1 MNKKKLVGDVSLNLI
16 ASAVPIILL
25 QLLILPLI
33 ASRLGDK
40 EYGLAITLVSLFT
53 LTSHSFGNVLNN
65 IRLLQ
70 NKEYDERGYEGD
82 FNFLLITCLIISTVL
97 TTAGAVYYGK
107 SLSLFDILLIVIIT
121 CFILLREYLIVSFR
135 LILNYKAI
143 LVNNF
148 ILGIGYLAGLTL
160 FYLIGIWQLVY
171 LVGSVSSL
179 LYIIKS
185 TNLLKESYK
194 RTPLFKPTLYKSTIL
209 FIAGFT
215 GTVLSYADKLI
226 LYPLLGPTA
235 VSIYYSATIIG
246 KMISMGITPISG
258 VMLSYLARMDKVK
271 QKSFLLLLAGTFMIG
286 IVGYFTCILISKP
299 LLHLL
304 YPAWAEESLK
314 LIYIT
319 VATAVVGAMSSVIKP
334 LVLRFNSINWQIVLS
349 TVNLVIYLICAFIF
363 YTLYGLLGFCIG
375 ILISAVINLFLLI
388 TIFLTNYRK
397 VQP

>member
-1 MNKKKLVGDVSLNLI
+1 MNKKKLVGDAALNLI
-16 ASAVPIILL
+16 ASAVPIVLL

-40 EYGLAITLVSLFT
+40 DYGLAITLVSLFT

-70 NKEYDERGYEGD
+70 NKDYEEKDHEGD
-82 FNFLLITCLIISTVL
+82 FNFLLVICLSVSTVFTIVGSL
-97 TTAGAVYYGK
+97 YYGK
-107 SLSLFDILLIVIIT
+107 SLSFVDVLLIVFIS
-121 CFILLREYLIVSFR
+121 CFILLREYLIVAFR

-143 LVNNF
+143 LVNNI
-148 ILGIGYLAGLTL
+148 ILGIGYLAGLVL
-160 FYLIGIWQLVY
+160 FYIIGWWQLVY
-171 LVGSVSSL
+171 LVGSASSL
-179 LYIIKS
+179 IYIVKN
-185 TNLLKESYK
+185 TKLLKESYK

-215 GTVLSYADKLI
+215 GTALSYADKLL
-226 LYPLLGPTA
+226 LYPLLGPAA

-258 VMLSYLARMDKVK
+258 VMLSYLARIDKVK
-271 QKSFLLLLAGTFMIG
+271 QKSFLLLLAGTFLIG
-286 IVGYFTCILISKP
+286 IVGYFICVLISKP

-349 TVNLVIYLICAFIF
+349 TVNLAIYLICAFIF
-363 YTLYGLLGFCIG
+363 YNLYGLIGFCIG
-375 ILISAVINLFLLI
+375 ILISALINLFLLI
-388 TIFLTNYRK
+388 IIFLSSYRK
-397 VQP
+397 S